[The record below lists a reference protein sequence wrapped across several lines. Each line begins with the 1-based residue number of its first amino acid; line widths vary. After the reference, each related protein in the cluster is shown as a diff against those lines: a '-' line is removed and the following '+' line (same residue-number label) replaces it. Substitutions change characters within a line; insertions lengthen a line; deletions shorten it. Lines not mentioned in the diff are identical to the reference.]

1 MELNI
6 SKQETLFIKGMAIL
20 FVILS
25 HMGLF
30 DCGGVI
36 GVHLFLI
43 ISGYGI
49 YCSYEKHGKLS
60 YWKRRVSSVY
70 IPYLFSMFILFIL
83 RLIIYN
89 NNISWKNILVTIL
102 GLDFNLNIDPT
113 MWYISYIFS
122 CYFIAWGVF
131 QIQSYKKKTWLA
143 PIFGVSCFV
152 IITACGYKHVI
163 WHQGTNVWAYGLS
176 FPLGM
181 LMARFRIEKRKVF
194 LILKKILVILSGG
207 GVIFLLKAQHESW
220 IKFLFTLS
228 TAVIILTIC
237 GCLFKYKKDSIII
250 QPILN
255 IGRYSYFMYL
265 NEAFVIG
272 CIQKAIPAEQMQ
284 NYSMQIM
291 TTVLVIIT
299 SYILAV
305 VFNKLYKNALDMVTK
320 MA

>member
-1 MELNI
+1 
-6 SKQETLFIKGMAIL
+6 
-20 FVILS
+20 
-25 HMGLF
+25 
-30 DCGGVI
+30 
-36 GVHLFLI
+36 
-43 ISGYGI
+43 
-49 YCSYEKHGKLS
+49 
-60 YWKRRVSSVY
+60 
-70 IPYLFSMFILFIL
+70 MFILLIL

-89 NNISWKNILVTIL
+89 NIISWKNILITIL

-143 PIFGVSCFV
+143 PIFGISCFF

-272 CIQKAIPAEQMQ
+272 CIQKVIPAEQMQ

-291 TTVLVIIT
+291 TTVLVIVT